1 MGVSH
6 IVFFIKKGG
15 YLIFWYGGVYS
26 GRVAY
31 RCLKGEGYIQRRGRF
46 WEGRIDV

>member
-6 IVFFIKKGG
+6 GPVSI
-15 YLIFWYGGVYS
+15 LGGVYS

-31 RCLKGEGYIQRRGRF
+31 SRLKGEGYIQRRRGRF
-46 WEGRIDV
+46 WEGRLDV

>member
-1 MGVSH
+1 MSH
-6 IVFFIKKGG
+6 IVAKKGG
-15 YLIFWYGGVYS
+15 IYSEGGVDS

-31 RCLKGEGYIQRRGRF
+31 KCLKGEGYMQRRRGRF